1 MFGLTTNFGAFAH
14 KNETG
19 LAVHVAETHI
29 SLSNCIECSM
39 DSKRKIEMMSF
50 QFFEELTP
58 HTYNAALDN
67 LHFFERCMTSSC
79 FISLDM
85 GIIGQKS

>member
-1 MFGLTTNFGAFAH
+1 MYFAL

-19 LAVHVAETHI
+19 LTVHVAETHI

-50 QFFEELTP
+50 QFFEDLKA

-67 LHFFERCMTSSC
+67 LHFLR
-79 FISLDM
+79 
-85 GIIGQKS
+85 GV